1 MPQDLTAGFWRP
13 KLERIGERMRV
24 VHKLLIDQ
32 AKHEYERT
40 HGPIKGPYALFA
52 LVAQDPFFAWLQ
64 PMTRLMV
71 DIDDLLDRKEKPLSR
86 EDLDGVRRRFEGLI
100 AARTEAFSIRYLDFL
115 HTSPDV
121 VAEHGRLQAALH
133 AWPAAPA

>member
-1 MPQDLTAGFWRP
+1 MAQELAGGFWRP
-13 KLERIGERMRV
+13 KLDRIAERMRV
-24 VHKLLIDQ
+24 VHKLLIDE
-32 AKHEYERT
+32 AKREYERT
-40 HGPIKGPYALFA
+40 RGPIKGPYALFA

-71 DIDDLLDRKEKPLSR
+71 DIDDLLDRKEKPLSK
-86 EDLDGVRRRFEGLI
+86 EDLEGVRARFDGLL
-100 AARTEAFSIRYLDFL
+100 AARTETFSIRYLDLL

-133 AWPAAPA
+133 VVGPKP